1 MGFGS
6 GRLAGLTCALVSLA
20 LMSQTPAAAAP
31 AAALGPE
38 VEVGEPSGGYVGRLD
53 VSPTHAPAG
62 APVTLM
68 AEGLP
73 PGQEFQLLW
82 STASGAWKVTEAEY
96 HGREFTPVAYE
107 IAKAKT
113 DQSGRLSVN
122 FIAPD
127 DYGFI
132 HDIVLQQGS
141 RLFTQAGFNL
151 DMTVEISPKSGP
163 LGTPIKVDVKGIG
176 YRSLYN
182 SWDVIYDN
190 NFTGWTSSV
199 TTKGAASFTIPATG
213 GPGVHVLEVLHGE
226 LTFPYRNMQ
235 QSPQPDRPRW
245 AIPFTVTAGAPVL
258 PPPLEEQGRRNERGL
273 LRQGELVATPQS
285 SGVG

>member
-1 MGFGS
+1 MSFGS
-6 GRLAGLTCALVSLA
+6 GRLAGLSCALALPVVASLA
-20 LMSQTPAAAAP
+20 LMSQKPAAAAP
-31 AAALGPE
+31 AAALGPQ
-38 VEVGEPSGGYVGRLD
+38 VDVGEPANGYVGRLE

-62 APVTLM
+62 TPVTLS

-73 PGQEFQLLW
+73 PGQEFQLVW
-82 STASGAWKVTEAEY
+82 NTARGAWKVTEAEY

-163 LGTPIKVDVKGIG
+163 PGTPINVDVKGTA
-176 YRSLYN
+176 YRSHSN
-182 SWDVIYDN
+182 SW
-190 NFTGWTSSV
+190 
-199 TTKGAASFTIPATG
+199 
-213 GPGVHVLEVLHGE
+213 HV
-226 LTFPYRNMQ
+226 
-235 QSPQPDRPRW
+235 
-245 AIPFTVTAGAPVL
+245 APPTL
-258 PPPLEEQGRRNERGL
+258 
-273 LRQGELVATPQS
+273 
-285 SGVG
+285 